1 MLDLHYYTVDN
12 EGNIHDQSLKLDAF
26 VNRPLVSEMF
36 RIVGYHIPPNA
47 VCSPDRSGGQ
57 YMRIHMMR

>member
-1 MLDLHYYTVDN
+1 MLDLEHYTDDN

-47 VCSPDRSGGQ
+47 VCSPDRSGGG
-57 YMRIHMMR
+57 